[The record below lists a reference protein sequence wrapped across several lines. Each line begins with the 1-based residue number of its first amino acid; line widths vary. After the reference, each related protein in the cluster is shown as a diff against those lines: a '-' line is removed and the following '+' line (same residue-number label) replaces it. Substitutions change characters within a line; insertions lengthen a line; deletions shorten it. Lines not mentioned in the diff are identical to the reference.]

1 MKLQQR
7 AKTLR
12 QKINKE
18 MYPFLT
24 SNSKDVKD
32 AKNMC
37 LGLSIALRQKQMEI
51 MAEMKP
57 TDLDVISFFKEETQ
71 EKYSSFLS
79 IFNDLTCKD
88 TLELLDGFQ
97 QEVNRWIEIENE
109 SKPLKEIKHD
119 LLDYDE

>member
-1 MKLQQR
+1 
-7 AKTLR
+7 
-12 QKINKE
+12 